1 MTFLGVI
8 RGSWKRMP
16 FLKLA
21 KQGRYDDMKILL
33 LQERDDRADNS
44 FRLNANGKTIL
55 HKILQYQPPVEI
67 VHLLILRLA
76 EKSSIAVPEE
86 LKDTEGRTTLHVA
99 VAHGCHAA
107 VIHRLLHGV
116 SRVIPAVTKD
126 NDDRLPLHLACLNK
140 ACGENLVKQQSKQ
153 PTPEDVNNMV
163 QVVNLLLSAY
173 PVAAAIRD
181 SNGDTP
187 LDLARRNGA
196 DSRILRALTIC
207 AERNAPVLYTIATA
221 SAATKSGN
229 GTVSSQDVPT
239 EITNSL
245 SRDTDDLSSISI
257 GGVSTHP
264 RGPKSLR
271 IGHLPGSIVV
281 ESNHGNSSEV
291 LEKCWFV

>member
-1 MTFLGVI
+1 
-8 RGSWKRMP
+8 MP

-107 VIHRLLHGV
+107 VIHRLLNGV

-126 NDDRLPLHLACLNK
+126 DDDRLPLHLACLNK
-140 ACGENLVKQQSKQ
+140 ACGETLVKQQSKQ

-163 QVVNLLLSAY
+163 QVVSLLLSAY

-207 AERNAPVLYTIATA
+207 AERHAPVFSPWYTVTA
-221 SAATKSGN
+221 AAVTKSGN
-229 GTVSSQDVPT
+229 ETVSSQDVPT

-245 SRDTDDLSSISI
+245 SHDTDDLSSIGV
-257 GGVSTHP
+257 GGISAHP

-291 LEKCWFV
+291 LEKCWFI